1 MNIEER
7 RTVTELIEVLEDVLL
22 NKCNPK
28 KITRIETSM
37 EKKTK
42 QDLFHFLKKSM
53 DIFAWSH

>member
-37 EKKTK
+37 EKKK
-42 QDLFHFLKKSM
+42 IGRAHV
-53 DIFAWSH
+53 